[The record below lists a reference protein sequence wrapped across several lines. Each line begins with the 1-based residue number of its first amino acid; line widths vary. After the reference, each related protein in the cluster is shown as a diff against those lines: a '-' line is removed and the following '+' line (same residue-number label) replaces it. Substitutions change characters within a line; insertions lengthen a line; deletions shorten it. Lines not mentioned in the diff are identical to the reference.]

1 MKNKP
6 PKHLTDDDIRNFMKF
21 LAINRKVAASTQN
34 QAFNAIL
41 FFYRNVLGKE
51 PGDLRDTVR
60 AKKKPYL
67 PVVLSR
73 REVNAIIRQLES
85 PYDLVVKLLYGCG
98 LRLFECLKLRLHN
111 FDFDA
116 GVLSLWSK

>member
-1 MKNKP
+1 M
-6 PKHLTDDDIRNFMKF
+6 
-21 LAINRKVAASTQN
+21 
-34 QAFNAIL
+34 
-41 FFYRNVLGKE
+41 LGKE

>member
-41 FFYRNVLGKE
+41 FFIGMCSERNQG
-51 PGDLRDTVR
+51 
-60 AKKKPYL
+60 
-67 PVVLSR
+67 
-73 REVNAIIRQLES
+73 I
-85 PYDLVVKLLYGCG
+85 
-98 LRLFECLKLRLHN
+98 
-111 FDFDA
+111 
-116 GVLSLWSK
+116 